1 MSQPRLVP
9 TPAALGVAVALA
21 VSGGLFLPRY
31 ADAAG
36 LGRLTVQSALG
47 QPLQAEVE
55 ITSLTPEESASL
67 SATLAPPEAFRQ
79 AGLEYNPALTGLN
92 FRIDRRSDGRSVVRI
107 SSSRPINE
115 PFVDLLV
122 ELNWASGKFAREYTF
137 LLDPPGMQIGRAN
150 SVDGGASTAT
160 PVAPRV
166 ATATPAPAPA
176 PAPAPL
182 TAAQARAAAGLGASA
197 PAAEP
202 PAAAAPA
209 PAPVSRPAPTPAP
222 APVAS
227 RPPSVEVG
235 RGDTLA
241 GIAEQYR
248 PSGVSLNQA
257 IVSIYRANPDAFFG
271 GVHQMRSGATL
282 AIPSEGEMRSL
293 SQAEVAE
300 EMRASLKSFNEYR
313 NRLASNARE
322 VGGQQG
328 GQQASGTVGQVRP
341 QAEAAPAGD
350 QLRLSTGG
358 AGAGVAGSATG
369 SQAADAEATVAR
381 DNALREAQSRVDEL
395 EKNVNDLQRLLELK
409 NRQLADLEQQ
419 LAQARQAGTAA
430 SGSISAAP
438 SAAGAAAAAGA
449 AGAAGDSA
457 AGQTGGT
464 AADQTGAASADTAGG
479 ADTGATGAT
488 GDTAGSGATGES
500 AGAASADGAQDSPSA
515 PAMAGTDAGATPAT
529 DAGQDASS
537 QADSASA
544 GGQSTPMTGADAQS
558 PSGES
563 SASAASPA
571 AAPSAS
577 PATAA
582 SPAPAPAP
590 VPAAPEPTAA
600 PSFLDELRENPYVL
614 LGGGALI
621 LLGGF
626 YLWYSRRRRKS
637 AESFE
642 DSLGGTDAFT
652 ANSLFGTTGGQNVDT
667 SNSLFSTNIRDSGV
681 DVHSTEVDPIA
692 EAEVYIAYG
701 REAQAEEI
709 LKEALKKQPE
719 RHAIRRK
726 LLEIYAGRKDVASF
740 NELAREMY
748 EQAGGT
754 NEEWPAV
761 VTLGLSID
769 PENPLY
775 TGRDDGDT
783 ARGEAAMGGAGA
795 VAGAAGLMEALDSPL
810 AGDAD
815 QTETRAESDA
825 ISDLDF
831 SIPTDTQDPLATE
844 ANDGFA
850 PTAASD
856 PAEDHGD
863 DAGLDFSID
872 IDSRIGENDE
882 TVSFGDDA
890 GPDDELPA
898 LDLGE
903 PGMPAASQ
911 PDGSGESE
919 LSRALDGR
927 IDLPSLDLGDD
938 DGFATTGARRA
949 ASEVAADLGDFN
961 VDIPSLETL
970 RGPADVEAT
979 AVDLS
984 SIGLDLSPENL
995 SGPGAGGEANR
1006 WQEMATKLDLASAY
1020 EEIGDKE
1027 GARELLEEVVRG
1039 GDTEQQQKAR
1049 SMLSRIN

>member
-1 MSQPRLVP
+1 
-9 TPAALGVAVALA
+9 LA
-21 VSGGLFLPRY
+21 VSGGLFLPHD
-31 ADAAG
+31 AEAAG

-55 ITSLTPEESASL
+55 ITSLAPDESSSL
-67 SATLAPPEAFRQ
+67 SAKLATPEAFRQ

-92 FRIDRRSDGRSVVRI
+92 FRIDRRSDGRAVVRI
-107 SSSRPINE
+107 SSSRAINE

-137 LLDPPGMQIGRAN
+137 LLDPPELQVGRAN
-150 SVDGGASTAT
+150 TVDGATA

-166 ATATPAPAPA
+166 GAASPAPAMAPTAPAARAAAAAQRAPAPAAAPPARPVVAQSPAPAP
-176 PAPAPL
+176 
-182 TAAQARAAAGLGASA
+182 
-197 PAAEP
+197 
-202 PAAAAPA
+202 AAAPA
-209 PAPVSRPAPTPAP
+209 PAPSRPAA
-222 APVAS
+222 
-227 RPPSVEVG
+227 VEVG

-241 GIAEQYR
+241 AIADQVR

-271 GVHQMRSGATL
+271 GVHQMRSGQTL
-282 AIPSEGEMRSL
+282 SIPSEGEMRSL
-293 SQAEVAE
+293 SSAEVSA
-300 EMRASLKSFNEYR
+300 EMRSSLQAFNEYR

-328 GQQASGTVGQVRP
+328 GQQASGAVGQAQKP
-341 QAEAAPAGD
+341 AESSAAGD
-350 QLRLSTGG
+350 QLKLSTGG
-358 AGAGVAGSATG
+358 TGTGTAGAATG
-369 SQAADAEATVAR
+369 SQVADSTEVSVAR
-381 DNALREAQSRVDEL
+381 DNALRESQSRVDEL
-395 EKNVNDLQRLLELK
+395 EKNVGDLQKLLELK

-419 LAQARQAGTAA
+419 LAQARQAGTATTGTIA
-430 SGSISAAP
+430 TPAPSTIAGSAAT
-438 SAAGAAAAAGA
+438 AAGAAAGSEAAADTASGNAPTVTDSTPAAAADAGTPASPSGVTNEQAGA
-449 AGAAGDSA
+449 AATDS
-457 AGQTGGT
+457 T
-464 AADQTGAASADTAGG
+464 SPS
-479 ADTGATGAT
+479 
-488 GDTAGSGATGES
+488 TAGSMSTPAES
-500 AGAASADGAQDSPSA
+500 PTT
-515 PAMAGTDAGATPAT
+515 PTMAGTDTPAP
-529 DAGQDASS
+529 A
-537 QADSASA
+537 
-544 GGQSTPMTGADAQS
+544 
-558 PSGES
+558 ES
-563 SASAASPA
+563 SPA
-571 AAPSAS
+571 MPAPVAE
-577 PATAA
+577 A
-582 SPAPAPAP
+582 PAPAPAAAPTPSPAAEP
-590 VPAAPEPTAA
+590 VPTTM

-626 YLWYSRRRRKS
+626 YMWYSHRRRKS

-719 RHAIRRK
+719 RHAIRLK

-740 NELAREMY
+740 NDLAREMY

-754 NEEWPAV
+754 NEEWPKV

-769 PENPLY
+769 PENSLY
-775 TGRDDGDT
+775 TGRDDGDA
-783 ARGEAAMGGAGA
+783 ARSAGMGAMGAAGM
-795 VAGAAGLMEALDSPL
+795 AGAAGLIEALDSPL
-810 AGDAD
+810 GAGDDEPAA
-815 QTETRAESDA
+815 RAESDA

-831 SIPTDTQDPLATE
+831 SIPGDTQDT
-844 ANDGFA
+844 FA
-850 PTAASD
+850 STTAVSSG
-856 PAEDHGD
+856 PAGEPMD
-863 DAGLDFSID
+863 DSGLDFSID
-872 IDSRIGENDE
+872 IDSRIGEPDE
-882 TVSFGDDA
+882 ASSFGEDA
-890 GPDDELPA
+890 ISDIDLPS

-903 PGMPAASQ
+903 SSAPEQARESASGGAS
-911 PDGSGESE
+911 D

-938 DGFATTGARRA
+938 AGFATTGVRRV

-984 SIGLDLSPENL
+984 SIGLDLSPESI
-995 SGPGAGGEANR
+995 SGPGAGGEGNR

-1039 GDTEQQQKAR
+1039 GDSEQQQKAR
-1049 SMLSRIN
+1049 SMLSKIS

>member
-67 SATLAPPEAFRQ
+67 SASLAPPEAFRQ

-92 FRIDRRSDGRSVVRI
+92 FRIDRRSDGRAVVRI

-166 ATATPAPAPA
+166 ATATPTPAPA
-176 PAPAPL
+176 AAPAPL
-182 TAAQARAAAGLGASA
+182 TAAQARAAAGQGTA
-197 PAAEP
+197 PAAEA
-202 PAAAAPA
+202 PAAAPS
-209 PAPVSRPAPTPAP
+209 PAPVLRPAPTPAP
-222 APVAS
+222 AAS
-227 RPPSVEVG
+227 RPASVEVG

-241 GIAEQYR
+241 KIAEQHR

-271 GVHQMRSGATL
+271 GVHQMRSGVSL
-282 AIPSEGEMRSL
+282 AIPSEAEMRSL
-293 SQAEVAE
+293 SQAEVAA
-300 EMRASLKSFNEYR
+300 EMRASLQAFNEYR

-328 GQQASGTVGQVRP
+328 GQQATGTVGQARP
-341 QAEAAPAGD
+341 QPAQAAAGD
-350 QLRLSTGG
+350 QLKLSTGG
-358 AGAGVAGSATG
+358 TGAGVAGSATG
-369 SQAADAEATVAR
+369 SQAADAAEAAVAR

-395 EKNVNDLQRLLELK
+395 EKNVGDLQRLLELK

-419 LAQARQAGTAA
+419 LAQARQMGTAA
-430 SGSISAAP
+430 SGSITAAP
-438 SAAGAAAAAGA
+438 AAAGA
-449 AGAAGDSA
+449 ASVAAGDA
-457 AGQTGGT
+457 AGSGSG
-464 AADQTGAASADTAGG
+464 DTASGPS
-479 ADTGATGAT
+479 AGATDAGPTAT
-488 GDTAGSGATGES
+488 GDTAGSGMSGGET
-500 AGAASADGAQDSPSA
+500 AGAATAEGAPASPSTPTADAGASTLAQGAQDAAPAESSGSDGQATSTAATDSQSGQASSMAASPS
-515 PAMAGTDAGATPAT
+515 ATPAT
-529 DAGQDASS
+529 S
-537 QADSASA
+537 
-544 GGQSTPMTGADAQS
+544 
-558 PSGES
+558 
-563 SASAASPA
+563 
-571 AAPSAS
+571 
-577 PATAA
+577 A

-590 VPAAPEPTAA
+590 VPAAPEPAPTAA

-614 LGGGALI
+614 LGGGALV

-667 SNSLFSTNIRDSGV
+667 SNSLFSTNMRDSGV

-775 TGRDDGDT
+775 TGRDDGD
-783 ARGEAAMGGAGA
+783 APRGDAAIGGAGA
-795 VAGAAGLMEALDSPL
+795 IAGAAGLMEALDSPL
-810 AGDAD
+810 GAD
-815 QTETRAESDA
+815 DETETRAESDA

-831 SIPTDTQDPLATE
+831 SIPTDTQDS
-844 ANDGFA
+844 FA
-850 PTAASD
+850 STAASASDAEPADD
-856 PAEDHGD
+856 P
-863 DAGLDFSID
+863 GLDFSID

-882 TVSFGDDA
+882 PVSFADDA
-890 GPDDELPA
+890 GSDDGLPA

-903 PGMPAASQ
+903 PEAPAAPMAAQ
-911 PDGSGESE
+911 ADGSGESE

-938 DGFATTGARRA
+938 DAFATTGARRA

-995 SGPGAGGEANR
+995 GGPGAGGDANR